1 MTPVDRL
8 TPLLQRFRV
17 RTQLFHAGPL
27 CGVTAFPAEPGRGF
41 LHVLRRGEMEL
52 MVTDER
58 GATERVQITRPSLL
72 FFPRPSDHSFL
83 NAPTEESDFTC
94 ATLDF
99 DGGATHPLVQA
110 LPSVIIL
117 PLDEVATLT
126 PALDLLFSEV
136 DNVRCGRPIL
146 ADRLFEVVL
155 IQLLRW
161 MLDNPSHLALKQSLL
176 SGLADERLSPA
187 LVAVHEAPGESWT
200 LQTMARQANM
210 SRSAFAS
217 RFKDVVGQTPVDYLT
232 EWRLTIAQENLR
244 AGTSVSTVA
253 AELGYASASAF
264 SRAFAQRIGR
274 SPRAWLV
281 GARADRVG
289 ADIGAASGRE

>member
-1 MTPVDRL
+1 MPSVDRL

-17 RTQLFHAGPL
+17 RTHLFHAGPL
-27 CGVTAFPAEPGRGF
+27 CGETTFPAEAGRGF

-52 MVTDER
+52 TVRDER
-58 GATERVQITRPSLL
+58 GITERMLITRPSLL
-72 FFPRPSDHSFL
+72 FFARPSHHSFL

-99 DGGATHPLVQA
+99 DGGATHPLVRA
-110 LPSVIIL
+110 LPSVIVL
-117 PLDEVATLT
+117 PLDEVASLG

-136 DNVRCGRPIL
+136 DNVRCGHPIL

-161 MLDNPSHLALKQSLL
+161 MLDNPSHLSPTQSLL
-176 SGLADERLSPA
+176 SGLADERLAAA
-187 LVAVHEAPGESWT
+187 LVAVHEAPGEPWT
-200 LQTMARQANM
+200 LQTMARVAAM

-217 RFKDVVGQTPVDYLT
+217 RFKEVIGQTPVDYLT

-244 AGTSVSTVA
+244 AGMSVSTIA

-264 SRAFAQRIGR
+264 SRAFAQRIGH
-274 SPRAWLV
+274 SPRAWL
-281 GARADRVG
+281 AL
-289 ADIGAASGRE
+289 AA

>member
-1 MTPVDRL
+1 MTSVDRL

-41 LHVLRRGEMEL
+41 LHVLRHGKMEL
-52 MVTDER
+52 TVTGER
-58 GATERVQITRPSLL
+58 GVTERVKITRPSLL
-72 FFPRPSDHSFL
+72 FFPRPSDHMFL
-83 NAPTEESDFTC
+83 NAPTAESDFTC

-117 PLDEVATLT
+117 PLDEVATLG

-136 DNVRCGRPIL
+136 DNVRCGHPIL

-161 MLDNPSHLALKQSLL
+161 MLDNPSHLALTQSML

-200 LQTMARQANM
+200 LQTMAREANM

-244 AGTSVSTVA
+244 AGMPVGTIA

-264 SRAFAQRIGR
+264 SRSFAQRLGR
-274 SPRAWLV
+274 SPRAWLTSQPGSMPV
-281 GARADRVG
+281 EA
-289 ADIGAASGRE
+289 

>member
-1 MTPVDRL
+1 MASVDRL

-17 RTQLFHAGPL
+17 RTRLFHAGPL
-27 CGVTAFPAEPGRGF
+27 CGVTAFPAEADRGF
-41 LHVLRRGEMEL
+41 LHVLRHGQMEL
-52 MVTDER
+52 TLTDER
-58 GATERVQITRPSLL
+58 GATVRVQITRPSVL

-110 LPSVIIL
+110 LPPVIIL
-117 PLDEVATLT
+117 PLDEVATLG

-136 DNVRCGRPIL
+136 DNVRCGHPIL

-161 MLDNPSHLALKQSLL
+161 MLDNPAHIALKQSLL
-176 SGLADERLSPA
+176 SGLADERLAPA

-200 LQTMARQANM
+200 LETMAREARM

-217 RFKDVVGQTPVDYLT
+217 RFKEVVGQTPVDYLT

-244 AGTSVSTVA
+244 AGMSVSTIA

-264 SRAFAQRIGR
+264 SRAFAQRLGH
-274 SPRAWLV
+274 SPRTWL
-281 GARADRVG
+281 ARA
-289 ADIGAASGRE
+289 A